1 MRKGKFLLFL
11 CIFCVCFVFFT
22 ISTSAQEATEQVVV
36 TYQDQFDNFW
46 NTWFGPLASIGF
58 GGLTAGGVILFFFKL
73 ISKKVKKSE
82 DQNKDAYTS
91 ATNGMNEAKENYE
104 DSNQKLLAV
113 VENIK
118 DKAED
123 FTKQYQILIDKYKEQ
138 FEIQTGEI
146 DLLLTHISVL
156 KDLMCKLVASNPELA
171 SNGYATEIMKIC
183 DETNLFE
190 IKNQIMETIKKVK
203 EGEQNE

>member
-22 ISTSAQEATEQVVV
+22 ISTYAQEATENVVV
-36 TYQDQFDNFW
+36 TYQDQLNDFW
-46 NTWFGPLASIGF
+46 NKWFGPLAAVGF
-58 GGLTAGGVILFFFKL
+58 GGLTTGGVIAVFFKL
-73 ISKKVKKSE
+73 ISKKIKKSE
-82 DQNKDAYTS
+82 DKNNDAYTS

-118 DKAED
+118 DKTED

-190 IKNQIMETIKKVK
+190 IKNQIMESIKKVK